1 MKGRLT
7 TEMCND
13 GYEQIYKCTKCTVA
27 AKQIC
32 FGEFCSTTEVEL
44 RVYQYHC

>member
-13 GYEQIYKCTKCTVA
+13 GYEQIYKCTKCTNLFWWVLQHKRSWIA
-27 AKQIC
+27 CI
-32 FGEFCSTTEVEL
+32 SVSPL
-44 RVYQYHC
+44 